1 MEFVLAPVRRL
12 QEIDLNI
19 AELKRQEEE
28 YPRRMQGVDEE
39 IQARQQEMEGEKA
52 KLSELVKNEK
62 SAKIEADAV
71 RSKIAHYKDQL
82 LSVKTNKE
90 YSALLK
96 EIEAAEKKVD
106 SVEETIIGYMIEMD
120 EHNAHIKKIEG
131 WFKSERE
138 KLLAE
143 KARLDGELR
152 TVREKREQ
160 LERERDEIA
169 NQLPEHVLR
178 TYNKVQ
184 GLRGT
189 ALAEARDEFC
199 MECHVRLRP
208 QVYNDLK
215 HNNRLI
221 TCDSCDR
228 ILFYDGPP
236 PVAQPDAPSA
246 GVEAED
252 AQPETV
258 RE

>member
-19 AELKRQEEE
+19 AELRRQEDE
-28 YPRRMQGVDEE
+28 YPRRMQAVDDE

-71 RSKIAHYKDQL
+71 RGKIAHYKDQL

-120 EHNAHIKKIEG
+120 EHHAHIKKIEG
-131 WFKSERE
+131 WFKSEKE

-143 KARLDGELR
+143 KAKLEAELKK
-152 TVREKREQ
+152 TRERREQ
-160 LERERDEIA
+160 LEREHEEIA
-169 NQLPEHVLR
+169 NQLPEQVVK

-228 ILFYDGPP
+228 ILWYDGPP
-236 PVAQPDAPSA
+236 PTSQPEAPPA
-246 GVEAED
+246 DVDAED
-252 AQPETV
+252 AQPEPV